1 MTPFGTRS
9 SLLIKIATAC
19 LLVLVAMW
27 VRLFVLIDNN
37 YSDAIN
43 RAEQRVLSKSQIF
56 AEYTLATI
64 KRVDQISR
72 EARSDWEDD
81 PAHFERFVSQQS
93 RFGSDFAIQIAVI
106 AKTGILVYSSLG
118 PVTDRLICFDLSILR
133 FDFIFVIDVQCVG
146 SRTNSLPTV
155 DQSDMRGL
163 VTA

>member
-56 AEYTLATI
+56 AEFALAATSPF
-64 KRVDQISR
+64 KLQLSQK
-72 EARSDWEDD
+72 
-81 PAHFERFVSQQS
+81 PA
-93 RFGSDFAIQIAVI
+93 
-106 AKTGILVYSSLG
+106 SLCI
-118 PVTDRLICFDLSILR
+118 PAW
-133 FDFIFVIDVQCVG
+133 
-146 SRTNSLPTV
+146 
-155 DQSDMRGL
+155 GL
-163 VTA
+163 